1 MKENFKVWDC
11 KIVIAGDSKIPSGF
25 DSPPRMAAQ
34 EAIEDAGFEI
44 ISNFSGWGGILD
56 GWQLEVANMDAAS
69 LKESKEEKMET
80 IDIDISDET
89 FLFLARTAHEQDIT
103 FNQLV
108 INIITKKLKEE
119 EDDGL
124 NFNVDDLREL

>member
-11 KIVIAGDSKIPSGF
+11 KIVIAGDSKIPNGF
-25 DSPPRMAAQ
+25 DAPPRMAAQ

>member
-108 INIITKKLKEE
+108 INIITKKLKE
-119 EDDGL
+119 DDGL
-124 NFNVDDLREL
+124 DFNVDDLREL

>member
-11 KIVIAGDSKIPSGF
+11 KIVLAGDSKIPSGF
-25 DSPPRMAAQ
+25 DSPPRIAAQ
-34 EAIEDAGFEI
+34 EAIEDAGFEV

-80 IDIDISDET
+80 IDIDISDKT

>member
-11 KIVIAGDSKIPSGF
+11 KIVLAGDSKIPSGF
-25 DSPPRMAAQ
+25 DSPPRIAAQ
-34 EAIEDAGFEI
+34 EAIEDAGFEV